1 MVLLKYSNIGC
12 WKYTNECCIV
22 QTMSMEKISKAFSD
36 KNRLKIVSFLS
47 EGQKNVS
54 EVADKLNV
62 EENLASHHLRVLA
75 ALGFLKNDK
84 KGREVYYR
92 INDSKFIALVRDLK
106 KNPIFKELLLK
117 ALEDEK

>member
-1 MVLLKYSNIGC
+1 ML
-12 WKYTNECCIV
+12 
-22 QTMSMEKISKAFSD
+22 EKVSKALAD
-36 KNRLKIVSFLS
+36 KNRLKIIQYLS
-47 EGQKNVS
+47 TGQRNVS

-92 INDSKFIALVRDLK
+92 INETRFVALLKDLNRSKV
-106 KNPIFKELLLK
+106 FKDILLK
-117 ALEDEK
+117 ALED